1 MKNEYKIYN
10 GDCIEV
16 IKSLSQES
24 VDAIITDPPY
34 NISRKN
40 NFNTMGRSGIDFGEW
55 DKVFNLTS
63 WIGAASSMLRKGGNI
78 VIFNDW
84 KNMTTICD
92 ALEAN
97 GFDVKDQLRW
107 EKTNPMPRNRD
118 RRFITDFE
126 NAVWAIKKG
135 AKWTFNRKDDN
146 YERPLIKCSIT
157 SAKEK
162 SLGSHTTQKPI
173 KVMEWIIE
181 RLTNE
186 GDIVLDPFMGS
197 GTTGVACQ
205 QLNRKFIGI
214 EKSKDYYDLAAKR
227 LLEYELCSEL

>member
-1 MKNEYKIYN
+1 MKNEYKLYH

-16 IKSLSQES
+16 MKTLGS

-40 NFNTMGRSGIDFGEW
+40 NFKTMGRAGIDFGEW
-55 DKVFNLTS
+55 DEGFDLTS
-63 WIGAASSMLRKGGNI
+63 WIGAASSILNKGSNI

-92 ALEAN
+92 ALETN
-97 GFDVKDQLRW
+97 GFGVKDQLRW
-107 EKTNPMPRNRD
+107 EKLNPMPRNRD

-126 NAVWAIKKG
+126 NAVWAVKLG
-135 AKWTFNRKDDN
+135 AKWTFNRIDDN

-157 SAKEK
+157 TAREK

-186 GDIVLDPFMGS
+186 GDVVLDPFMGS
-197 GTTGVACQ
+197 GTTGLACKQ
-205 QLNRKFIGI
+205 SGRKFIGI
-214 EKSKDYYDLAAKR
+214 EKELDYYDLAAKR
-227 LLEYELCSEL
+227 LLE